1 MCAVVDKSVFG
12 ELWDRGGKPTGQGF
26 RKIVESGRLP
36 LSFGGTK
43 IKHEVAP
50 PIPGKS
56 SRMLVWIQQLQ
67 SAGRLIRVP
76 DHEVDKRAHELASGV
91 ATASSQIRSNDHHVI
106 ALAQVSGARLLYT
119 NDKRLTH
126 DFGDL
131 QIINSPRGRVYS
143 TNETSNFNKQ
153 RRDLLART
161 DLCARG
167 GRAVP

>member
-1 MCAVVDKSVFG
+1 MCTVVDKSVFG
-12 ELWDRGGKPTGQGF
+12 ELWDRDGKPAGQGF

-36 LSFGGTK
+36 LAFGGTK
-43 IKHEVAP
+43 IKDEIAP

-56 SRMLVWIQQLQ
+56 SRMLEWIQQLQ

-76 DHEVDKRAHELASGV
+76 DHAVDTRAHELATG
-91 ATASSQIRSNDHHVI
+91 AAIASSRIRSNDHHVI

-119 NDKRLTH
+119 NDKRLTD
-126 DFGDL
+126 DFRNPL
-131 QIINSPRGRVYS
+131 IIESPRGRVYS
-143 TNETSNFNKQ
+143 TNENSDFNKQ

-167 GRAVP
+167 GRAMP